1 MPEKK
6 LYDLTVDPEFRDLI
20 PPLNEEELKLLEE
33 SLVADGCESPLIVWN
48 GVIVDGHN
56 RYAIC
61 RKHEIPFAIQEKNF
75 SSRDDAMLWMLRN
88 QLGRRNLNN
97 YQRVE
102 LVLKFE
108 PLVKNAAEQRM
119 MAGKAANPVPT
130 LAQGQTKG
138 RTRDHLSEAA
148 GVSHGTFAKA
158 KKLVQS
164 ADEET
169 KRELRAGKV
178 TVNRAY
184 TDLLEKEH
192 EGETKICERC
202 KQEKPLSAFSIP
214 SNRRSFSS
222 VCRDCEKEISAV
234 AKSAAEAAAKPAD
247 TAAKPA
253 DIAASSEP
261 PCPIPGMVMH
271 NGAPIHVE
279 RPLPDTPEM
288 FRYVADLVKSCCEED
303 AFING
308 NGTAKPTGL
317 LHSVN
322 GAATGVTTAG
332 AAITADEIIDLIHS
346 VKSGYRK
353 KAVFLL
359 NDSTVKTLRRL
370 KDGNGQ
376 YLWQPGLKEGQPDK
390 LLSYRLVTSAYMPEV
405 ASGAKPVLFGDFS
418 SYWIADRQGRSFQR
432 LNELYAATGQIG
444 FRATQ
449 RVDGRLVQSEGLKC
463 LAMKA

>member
-108 PLVKNAAEQRM
+108 PLVKSAAEQRM
-119 MAGKAANPVPT
+119 LAGKVANPVPT

-138 RTRDHLSEAA
+138 KTRDHLSEAA

-184 TDLLEKEH
+184 TELLEKEH

-202 KQEKPLSAFSIP
+202 KQEKSLSAFSIP

-234 AKSAAEAAAKPAD
+234 AKSAAEA
-247 TAAKPA
+247 AAKPA

-288 FRYVADLVKSCCEED
+288 FRYVADLVKSCCD
-303 AFING
+303 SYVI
-308 NGTAKPTGL
+308 GL
-317 LHSVN
+317 
-322 GAATGVTTAG
+322 
-332 AAITADEIIDLIHS
+332 
-346 VKSGYRK
+346 
-353 KAVFLL
+353 
-359 NDSTVKTLRRL
+359 
-370 KDGNGQ
+370 
-376 YLWQPGLKEGQPDK
+376 
-390 LLSYRLVTSAYMPEV
+390 TSAMRRYS
-405 ASGAKPVLFGDFS
+405 SGMGSEEHNAQILEMVRRTNEQVLT
-418 SYWIADRQGRSFQR
+418 I
-432 LNELYAATGQIG
+432 LNE
-444 FRATQ
+444 RM
-449 RVDGRLVQSEGLKC
+449 EEK
-463 LAMKA
+463 

>member
-6 LYDLTVDPEFRDLI
+6 LYDLAVDPEFRDLI

-33 SLVADGCESPLIVWN
+33 SLVADGCESPLTVWN
-48 GVIVDGHN
+48 GVIIDGHN

-61 RKHEIPFAIQEKNF
+61 RKHEIPFSIQEKNF

-88 QLGRRNLNN
+88 QLGRRNLNS

-119 MAGKAANPVPT
+119 LAGKAANPVPT

-138 RTRDHLSEAA
+138 KTRDHLSEAA

-184 TDLLEKEH
+184 TELLEKEH

-222 VCRDCEKEISAV
+222 VCRDCEKENSAV
-234 AKSAAEAAAKPAD
+234 AKSAAEA
-247 TAAKPA
+247 AAKPA

-288 FRYVADLVKSCCEED
+288 FRYVADLVKSCCD
-303 AFING
+303 SYVI
-308 NGTAKPTGL
+308 GL
-317 LHSVN
+317 
-322 GAATGVTTAG
+322 
-332 AAITADEIIDLIHS
+332 
-346 VKSGYRK
+346 
-353 KAVFLL
+353 
-359 NDSTVKTLRRL
+359 
-370 KDGNGQ
+370 
-376 YLWQPGLKEGQPDK
+376 
-390 LLSYRLVTSAYMPEV
+390 TSAMRRYS
-405 ASGAKPVLFGDFS
+405 SGMGSEEHNAQILEMVRRTNEQVLT
-418 SYWIADRQGRSFQR
+418 I
-432 LNELYAATGQIG
+432 LNE
-444 FRATQ
+444 RM
-449 RVDGRLVQSEGLKC
+449 EEK
-463 LAMKA
+463 

>member
-6 LYDLTVDPEFRDLI
+6 LYDLAVDPEFRDLI

-48 GVIVDGHN
+48 GVIIDGHN

-61 RKHEIPFAIQEKNF
+61 QKHDIPFSIQEKDF
-75 SSRDDAMLWMLRN
+75 SSRDEAMLWMLRN

-178 TVNRAY
+178 TVNHAY
-184 TDLLEKEH
+184 TELLEKEH

-222 VCRDCEKEISAV
+222 VCRDCEKEISAA

-247 TAAKPA
+247 TAA
-253 DIAASSEP
+253 SSEP
-261 PCPIPGMVMH
+261 PCPIPGMVMR

-279 RPLPDTPEM
+279 TALPDTPEM
-288 FRYVADLVKSCCEED
+288 FCYVADLVKSCCD
-303 AFING
+303 SYVI
-308 NGTAKPTGL
+308 GL
-317 LHSVN
+317 
-322 GAATGVTTAG
+322 
-332 AAITADEIIDLIHS
+332 
-346 VKSGYRK
+346 
-353 KAVFLL
+353 
-359 NDSTVKTLRRL
+359 
-370 KDGNGQ
+370 
-376 YLWQPGLKEGQPDK
+376 
-390 LLSYRLVTSAYMPEV
+390 TSAMRRYS
-405 ASGAKPVLFGDFS
+405 SGMGSAEHDAQILELVRQTNEQVLT
-418 SYWIADRQGRSFQR
+418 I
-432 LNELYAATGQIG
+432 LNE
-444 FRATQ
+444 R
-449 RVDGRLVQSEGLKC
+449 
-463 LAMKA
+463 MKEK

>member
-20 PPLNEEELKLLEE
+20 PPLNEEELKLLEA
-33 SLVADGCESPLIVWN
+33 SIVADGCESPLIVWN

-61 RKHEIPFAIQEKNF
+61 RKHGIPFSIQEKNF

-88 QLGRRNLNN
+88 QLGRRNLNS

-119 MAGKAANPVPT
+119 LAGKAANPVPT

-138 RTRDHLSEAA
+138 KTRDHLSEAA

-184 TDLLEKEH
+184 TELLEKEH

-247 TAAKPA
+247 
-253 DIAASSEP
+253 IAASSEP

-279 RPLPDTPEM
+279 TALPDTPEM
-288 FRYVADLVKSCCEED
+288 FRYVADLVKSCCDSYVIGLSSAMRRYSNGMGSEEHN
-303 AFING
+303 AQI
-308 NGTAKPTGL
+308 L
-317 LHSVN
+317 EMV
-322 GAATGVTTAG
+322 
-332 AAITADEIIDLIHS
+332 
-346 VKSGYRK
+346 
-353 KAVFLL
+353 
-359 NDSTVKTLRRL
+359 RRT
-370 KDGNGQ
+370 NAQ
-376 YLWQPGLKEGQPDK
+376 
-390 LLSYRLVTSAYMPEV
+390 
-405 ASGAKPVLFGDFS
+405 VLT
-418 SYWIADRQGRSFQR
+418 I
-432 LNELYAATGQIG
+432 LNE
-444 FRATQ
+444 RM
-449 RVDGRLVQSEGLKC
+449 EGK
-463 LAMKA
+463 

>member
-6 LYDLTVDPEFRDLI
+6 VYDLIIDPEFRDLI
-20 PPLNEEELKLLEE
+20 PPLNEEELKLLEA

-61 RKHEIPFAIQEKNF
+61 QKHEIPFAIQEKDF

-88 QLGRRNLNN
+88 QLS
-97 YQRVE
+97 
-102 LVLKFE
+102 LKFE
-108 PLVKNAAEQRM
+108 PLLKAEARSRQATSTGGDEPQLTQNSAE
-119 MAGKAANPVPT
+119 AG
-130 LAQGQTKG
+130 TKG
-138 RTRDHLSEAA
+138 ETRKQLAKLA
-148 GVSHGTFAKA
+148 GVSHDTIKKV
-158 KKLVQS
+158 KKLREC

-169 KRELRAGKV
+169 KGRLRRGEVTINKAYNELMQ
-178 TVNRAY
+178 
-184 TDLLEKEH
+184 KEH

-279 RPLPDTPEM
+279 TALPDTPEM
-288 FRYVADLVKSCCEED
+288 FRYVADLVKSCCD
-303 AFING
+303 SYVI
-308 NGTAKPTGL
+308 GL
-317 LHSVN
+317 
-322 GAATGVTTAG
+322 
-332 AAITADEIIDLIHS
+332 
-346 VKSGYRK
+346 
-353 KAVFLL
+353 
-359 NDSTVKTLRRL
+359 
-370 KDGNGQ
+370 
-376 YLWQPGLKEGQPDK
+376 
-390 LLSYRLVTSAYMPEV
+390 TSAMRRYSDGMGSQEHNTQILEMV
-405 ASGAKPVLFGDFS
+405 RRTNAQVLT
-418 SYWIADRQGRSFQR
+418 I
-432 LNELYAATGQIG
+432 LNE
-444 FRATQ
+444 RM
-449 RVDGRLVQSEGLKC
+449 EEK
-463 LAMKA
+463 

>member
-1 MPEKK
+1 MTEKK
-6 LYDLTVDPEFRDLI
+6 VCDLTVDPEFRDLI

-75 SSRDDAMLWMLRN
+75 SSRDGAMLWMLRN

-253 DIAASSEP
+253 DTAASSEP

-288 FRYVADLVKSCCEED
+288 FRYVADLVKSCCD
-303 AFING
+303 SYVI
-308 NGTAKPTGL
+308 GL
-317 LHSVN
+317 
-322 GAATGVTTAG
+322 
-332 AAITADEIIDLIHS
+332 
-346 VKSGYRK
+346 
-353 KAVFLL
+353 
-359 NDSTVKTLRRL
+359 
-370 KDGNGQ
+370 
-376 YLWQPGLKEGQPDK
+376 
-390 LLSYRLVTSAYMPEV
+390 TSAMRRYS
-405 ASGAKPVLFGDFS
+405 SGMGSEEHNAQILEMVRRTNAQVLT
-418 SYWIADRQGRSFQR
+418 I
-432 LNELYAATGQIG
+432 LNKRME
-444 FRATQ
+444 
-449 RVDGRLVQSEGLKC
+449 EK
-463 LAMKA
+463 

>member
-119 MAGKAANPVPT
+119 LAGKAANPVPT

-138 RTRDHLSEAA
+138 KTRDHLSEAA

-184 TDLLEKEH
+184 TELLEKEH

-247 TAAKPA
+247 
-253 DIAASSEP
+253 IAASSEP

-288 FRYVADLVKSCCEED
+288 FRYVADLVKSCCD
-303 AFING
+303 SYVI
-308 NGTAKPTGL
+308 GL
-317 LHSVN
+317 
-322 GAATGVTTAG
+322 
-332 AAITADEIIDLIHS
+332 
-346 VKSGYRK
+346 
-353 KAVFLL
+353 
-359 NDSTVKTLRRL
+359 
-370 KDGNGQ
+370 
-376 YLWQPGLKEGQPDK
+376 
-390 LLSYRLVTSAYMPEV
+390 TSAMRRYS
-405 ASGAKPVLFGDFS
+405 SGMGSEEHNAQILEMVRRTNEQVLT
-418 SYWIADRQGRSFQR
+418 I
-432 LNELYAATGQIG
+432 LNE
-444 FRATQ
+444 RM
-449 RVDGRLVQSEGLKC
+449 EEK
-463 LAMKA
+463 

>member
-6 LYDLTVDPEFRDLI
+6 LHDLTVDPEFRDLI
-20 PPLNEEELKLLEE
+20 PPLNEEELKLPEA

-61 RKHEIPFAIQEKNF
+61 RKHDIPFTIQEKNF

-97 YQRVE
+97 YQRLE

-108 PLVKNAAEQRM
+108 PLVKNAAKQRM

-130 LAQGQTKG
+130 LAHGQTKG

-184 TDLLEKEH
+184 TELLEKEH

-202 KQEKPLSAFSIP
+202 KQEKPLLAFSIP

-222 VCRDCEKEISAV
+222 MCRDCEKEISAV

-279 RPLPDTPEM
+279 TALPDTPEM
-288 FRYVADLVKSCCEED
+288 FCYVADLVKSCCD
-303 AFING
+303 SYVI
-308 NGTAKPTGL
+308 GL
-317 LHSVN
+317 
-322 GAATGVTTAG
+322 
-332 AAITADEIIDLIHS
+332 
-346 VKSGYRK
+346 
-353 KAVFLL
+353 
-359 NDSTVKTLRRL
+359 
-370 KDGNGQ
+370 
-376 YLWQPGLKEGQPDK
+376 
-390 LLSYRLVTSAYMPEV
+390 TSAMRRYS
-405 ASGAKPVLFGDFS
+405 SGMGSEEHNAQILEMVRRTNAQVLT
-418 SYWIADRQGRSFQR
+418 I
-432 LNELYAATGQIG
+432 LNKRME
-444 FRATQ
+444 
-449 RVDGRLVQSEGLKC
+449 EK
-463 LAMKA
+463 

>member
-6 LYDLTVDPEFRDLI
+6 LYDLAVDPEFRDLI

-33 SLVADGCESPLIVWN
+33 SLVADGCESPIIVWN
-48 GVIVDGHN
+48 GAIIDGHN

-61 RKHEIPFAIQEKNF
+61 RKHDIPFSIQEKHF
-75 SSRDDAMLWMLRN
+75 DTRDEVMLWMLRN

-184 TDLLEKEH
+184 TELLEKEH

-202 KQEKPLSAFSIP
+202 KQEKPLLAFSIP

-234 AKSAAEAAAKPAD
+234 AKSAAEAAAKP
-247 TAAKPA
+247 T

-261 PCPIPGMVMH
+261 PCSIPGMVMH

-279 RPLPDTPEM
+279 TALPDTPEM
-288 FRYVADLVKSCCEED
+288 FCYVADLVKSCCD
-303 AFING
+303 SYVI
-308 NGTAKPTGL
+308 GL
-317 LHSVN
+317 
-322 GAATGVTTAG
+322 
-332 AAITADEIIDLIHS
+332 
-346 VKSGYRK
+346 
-353 KAVFLL
+353 
-359 NDSTVKTLRRL
+359 
-370 KDGNGQ
+370 
-376 YLWQPGLKEGQPDK
+376 
-390 LLSYRLVTSAYMPEV
+390 TSAMRRYS
-405 ASGAKPVLFGDFS
+405 SGMGSAEHDAQILELVRQTNEQVLT
-418 SYWIADRQGRSFQR
+418 I
-432 LNELYAATGQIG
+432 LNE
-444 FRATQ
+444 R
-449 RVDGRLVQSEGLKC
+449 
-463 LAMKA
+463 MKEQ

>member
-1 MPEKK
+1 MTEQKV
-6 LYDLTVDPEFRDLI
+6 YELTVDPEFRDLI
-20 PPLNEEELKLLEE
+20 PPLNEEELKLLEA

-61 RKHEIPFAIQEKNF
+61 RKHEIPFAIQEKDF
-75 SSRDDAMLWMLRN
+75 SSRDEAMLWMLRN

-108 PLVKNAAEQRM
+108 PLVKSAAEQRM
-119 MAGKAANPVPT
+119 LAGKVANPVPT

-138 RTRDHLSEAA
+138 KTRDHLSEAA

-184 TDLLEKEH
+184 TELLEKEH

-222 VCRDCEKEISAV
+222 VCRDCEKEISVV
-234 AKSAAEAAAKPAD
+234 AKSAAEA
-247 TAAKPA
+247 AAKPA

-279 RPLPDTPEM
+279 TALPDTPEM
-288 FRYVADLVKSCCEED
+288 FCYVADLVKSCCD
-303 AFING
+303 SYVI
-308 NGTAKPTGL
+308 GL
-317 LHSVN
+317 
-322 GAATGVTTAG
+322 
-332 AAITADEIIDLIHS
+332 
-346 VKSGYRK
+346 
-353 KAVFLL
+353 
-359 NDSTVKTLRRL
+359 
-370 KDGNGQ
+370 
-376 YLWQPGLKEGQPDK
+376 
-390 LLSYRLVTSAYMPEV
+390 TSAMRRYS
-405 ASGAKPVLFGDFS
+405 SGMGSEEHDAQILELVRQTNARVLT
-418 SYWIADRQGRSFQR
+418 I
-432 LNELYAATGQIG
+432 LNE
-444 FRATQ
+444 R
-449 RVDGRLVQSEGLKC
+449 
-463 LAMKA
+463 MKEK

>member
-6 LYDLTVDPEFRDLI
+6 LYGLTVDPEFRDLI

-88 QLGRRNLNN
+88 QLGRRNLNS

-108 PLVKNAAEQRM
+108 PLVKSAAEQRM

-138 RTRDHLSEAA
+138 KTRDHLSEAA

-184 TDLLEKEH
+184 TELLEKEH

-247 TAAKPA
+247 TAA
-253 DIAASSEP
+253 SSEP

-288 FRYVADLVKSCCEED
+288 FRYVADLVKSCCD
-303 AFING
+303 SYVI
-308 NGTAKPTGL
+308 GL
-317 LHSVN
+317 
-322 GAATGVTTAG
+322 
-332 AAITADEIIDLIHS
+332 
-346 VKSGYRK
+346 
-353 KAVFLL
+353 
-359 NDSTVKTLRRL
+359 
-370 KDGNGQ
+370 
-376 YLWQPGLKEGQPDK
+376 
-390 LLSYRLVTSAYMPEV
+390 TSAMRRYS
-405 ASGAKPVLFGDFS
+405 SGMGSEEHNAQILEMVRRTNEQVLT
-418 SYWIADRQGRSFQR
+418 I
-432 LNELYAATGQIG
+432 LNE
-444 FRATQ
+444 RM
-449 RVDGRLVQSEGLKC
+449 EEK
-463 LAMKA
+463 

>member
-48 GVIVDGHN
+48 GMIIDGHN

-61 RKHEIPFAIQEKNF
+61 RKHDIPFSIQEKDF
-75 SSRDDAMLWMLRN
+75 SSRDEAMLWMLRN

-178 TVNRAY
+178 TVNHAY
-184 TDLLEKEH
+184 TELLEKEH

-222 VCRDCEKEISAV
+222 VCRDCEKEISAA

-247 TAAKPA
+247 TAA
-253 DIAASSEP
+253 SSEP
-261 PCPIPGMVMH
+261 PCPIPGMVMR

-279 RPLPDTPEM
+279 TALPDTPEM
-288 FRYVADLVKSCCEED
+288 FCYVADLVKSCCD
-303 AFING
+303 SYVI
-308 NGTAKPTGL
+308 GL
-317 LHSVN
+317 
-322 GAATGVTTAG
+322 
-332 AAITADEIIDLIHS
+332 
-346 VKSGYRK
+346 
-353 KAVFLL
+353 
-359 NDSTVKTLRRL
+359 
-370 KDGNGQ
+370 
-376 YLWQPGLKEGQPDK
+376 
-390 LLSYRLVTSAYMPEV
+390 TSAMRRYS
-405 ASGAKPVLFGDFS
+405 SGMGSEEHNAQILELVRQTNAQVLT
-418 SYWIADRQGRSFQR
+418 I
-432 LNELYAATGQIG
+432 LNE
-444 FRATQ
+444 R
-449 RVDGRLVQSEGLKC
+449 
-463 LAMKA
+463 MKEQ

>member
-6 LYDLTVDPEFRDLI
+6 VYDLTVDPEFRDLI

-61 RKHEIPFAIQEKNF
+61 RKHEIPFSIQEKDF
-75 SSRDDAMLWMLRN
+75 SSRDEAMLWMLRN

-119 MAGKAANPVPT
+119 MAGKAVNPVPT
-130 LAQGQTKG
+130 LAEGQTKG
-138 RTRDHLSEAA
+138 KTRDHLSEAV

-184 TDLLEKEH
+184 TELLEKEH

-247 TAAKPA
+247 TTAKPA

-279 RPLPDTPEM
+279 TALPDTPEM
-288 FRYVADLVKSCCEED
+288 FCYVADLVKSCCD
-303 AFING
+303 SYVI
-308 NGTAKPTGL
+308 GL
-317 LHSVN
+317 
-322 GAATGVTTAG
+322 
-332 AAITADEIIDLIHS
+332 
-346 VKSGYRK
+346 
-353 KAVFLL
+353 
-359 NDSTVKTLRRL
+359 
-370 KDGNGQ
+370 
-376 YLWQPGLKEGQPDK
+376 
-390 LLSYRLVTSAYMPEV
+390 TSAMRRYS
-405 ASGAKPVLFGDFS
+405 SGMGSEEHDAQILELVRQTNAQVLT
-418 SYWIADRQGRSFQR
+418 I
-432 LNELYAATGQIG
+432 LNE
-444 FRATQ
+444 R
-449 RVDGRLVQSEGLKC
+449 
-463 LAMKA
+463 MKEK

>member
-20 PPLNEEELKLLEE
+20 PPLNEEELKLLEA

-61 RKHEIPFAIQEKNF
+61 RKHEIPFSIQEKNF

-88 QLGRRNLNN
+88 QLGRRNLNS

-184 TDLLEKEH
+184 TELLEKEH

-247 TAAKPA
+247 
-253 DIAASSEP
+253 IAASSEP

-288 FRYVADLVKSCCEED
+288 FRYVADLVKSCCD
-303 AFING
+303 SYVI
-308 NGTAKPTGL
+308 GL
-317 LHSVN
+317 
-322 GAATGVTTAG
+322 
-332 AAITADEIIDLIHS
+332 
-346 VKSGYRK
+346 
-353 KAVFLL
+353 
-359 NDSTVKTLRRL
+359 
-370 KDGNGQ
+370 
-376 YLWQPGLKEGQPDK
+376 
-390 LLSYRLVTSAYMPEV
+390 TSAMRRYS
-405 ASGAKPVLFGDFS
+405 SGMGSEEHNAQILEMVRRTNEQVLTV
-418 SYWIADRQGRSFQR
+418 
-432 LNELYAATGQIG
+432 LNE
-444 FRATQ
+444 R
-449 RVDGRLVQSEGLKC
+449 
-463 LAMKA
+463 MKEQ

>member
-184 TDLLEKEH
+184 TELLEKEH

-247 TAAKPA
+247 TAA
-253 DIAASSEP
+253 SSEP

-288 FRYVADLVKSCCEED
+288 FRYVADLVKSCCD
-303 AFING
+303 SYVI
-308 NGTAKPTGL
+308 GL
-317 LHSVN
+317 
-322 GAATGVTTAG
+322 
-332 AAITADEIIDLIHS
+332 
-346 VKSGYRK
+346 
-353 KAVFLL
+353 
-359 NDSTVKTLRRL
+359 
-370 KDGNGQ
+370 
-376 YLWQPGLKEGQPDK
+376 
-390 LLSYRLVTSAYMPEV
+390 TSAMRRYS
-405 ASGAKPVLFGDFS
+405 SGMGSEEHNAQILELVRQTNEQVLT
-418 SYWIADRQGRSFQR
+418 I
-432 LNELYAATGQIG
+432 LNE
-444 FRATQ
+444 R
-449 RVDGRLVQSEGLKC
+449 
-463 LAMKA
+463 MKEQ

>member
-48 GVIVDGHN
+48 GVIIDGHN

-61 RKHEIPFAIQEKNF
+61 RKHDIPFSIQEKNF

-88 QLGRRNLNN
+88 QLGRRNLNS

-108 PLVKNAAEQRM
+108 PLVKSAAEQRM
-119 MAGKAANPVPT
+119 LAGKAANPVPT

-138 RTRDHLSEAA
+138 KTRDHLSEAA

-184 TDLLEKEH
+184 TELLEKEH

-253 DIAASSEP
+253 DTAAKPADIAASSEP

-279 RPLPDTPEM
+279 TALPDTPEM
-288 FRYVADLVKSCCEED
+288 FCYVADLVKSCCD
-303 AFING
+303 SYVI
-308 NGTAKPTGL
+308 GL
-317 LHSVN
+317 
-322 GAATGVTTAG
+322 
-332 AAITADEIIDLIHS
+332 
-346 VKSGYRK
+346 
-353 KAVFLL
+353 
-359 NDSTVKTLRRL
+359 
-370 KDGNGQ
+370 
-376 YLWQPGLKEGQPDK
+376 
-390 LLSYRLVTSAYMPEV
+390 TSAMRRYS
-405 ASGAKPVLFGDFS
+405 SGMGSEEHDAQILELVRQTNAQVLT
-418 SYWIADRQGRSFQR
+418 I
-432 LNELYAATGQIG
+432 LNE
-444 FRATQ
+444 R
-449 RVDGRLVQSEGLKC
+449 
-463 LAMKA
+463 MKEQ

>member
-6 LYDLTVDPEFRDLI
+6 LYDLAVDPEFRDLI

-48 GVIVDGHN
+48 GMIIDGHN

-61 RKHEIPFAIQEKNF
+61 RKHDIPFSIQEKDF
-75 SSRDDAMLWMLRN
+75 SSRDEAMLWMLRN

-178 TVNRAY
+178 TVNHAY
-184 TDLLEKEH
+184 TELLEKEH

-234 AKSAAEAAAKPAD
+234 AKSAAEAAAKTTDAAVKTAD
-247 TAAKPA
+247 T
-253 DIAASSEP
+253 SSKAEP

-279 RPLPDTPEM
+279 TALPDTPEM
-288 FRYVADLVKSCCEED
+288 FRYVADLVKSCCD
-303 AFING
+303 SYVI
-308 NGTAKPTGL
+308 GL
-317 LHSVN
+317 
-322 GAATGVTTAG
+322 
-332 AAITADEIIDLIHS
+332 
-346 VKSGYRK
+346 
-353 KAVFLL
+353 
-359 NDSTVKTLRRL
+359 
-370 KDGNGQ
+370 
-376 YLWQPGLKEGQPDK
+376 
-390 LLSYRLVTSAYMPEV
+390 TSAMRRYS
-405 ASGAKPVLFGDFS
+405 SGMGSEEHNAQILEMVRQTNAQVLT
-418 SYWIADRQGRSFQR
+418 I
-432 LNELYAATGQIG
+432 LNE
-444 FRATQ
+444 RM
-449 RVDGRLVQSEGLKC
+449 EEK
-463 LAMKA
+463 

>member
-48 GVIVDGHN
+48 GVIIDGHN

-61 RKHEIPFAIQEKNF
+61 RKHDIPFSIQEKNF

-88 QLGRRNLNN
+88 QLGRRNLNS

-138 RTRDHLSEAA
+138 KTRDHLSEAA

-184 TDLLEKEH
+184 TELLEKEH

-247 TAAKPA
+247 
-253 DIAASSEP
+253 IAASSEP

-288 FRYVADLVKSCCEED
+288 FRYVADLVKSCCD
-303 AFING
+303 SYVI
-308 NGTAKPTGL
+308 GL
-317 LHSVN
+317 
-322 GAATGVTTAG
+322 
-332 AAITADEIIDLIHS
+332 
-346 VKSGYRK
+346 
-353 KAVFLL
+353 
-359 NDSTVKTLRRL
+359 
-370 KDGNGQ
+370 
-376 YLWQPGLKEGQPDK
+376 
-390 LLSYRLVTSAYMPEV
+390 TSAMRRYS
-405 ASGAKPVLFGDFS
+405 SGMGSEEHNAQILEMVRRTNEQVLT
-418 SYWIADRQGRSFQR
+418 I
-432 LNELYAATGQIG
+432 LNE
-444 FRATQ
+444 RM
-449 RVDGRLVQSEGLKC
+449 EEK
-463 LAMKA
+463 

>member
-61 RKHEIPFAIQEKNF
+61 RKHEIPFSIQEKDF
-75 SSRDDAMLWMLRN
+75 SSRDEAMLWMLRN

-184 TDLLEKEH
+184 TELLEKEH

-202 KQEKPLSAFSIP
+202 KQEKPLLAFSIP

-222 VCRDCEKEISAV
+222 MCRDCGKEISAV
-234 AKSAAEAAAKPAD
+234 AKIAAEAAAKTTEVPAKITD
-247 TAAKPA
+247 T
-253 DIAASSEP
+253 AASSEP
-261 PCPIPGMVMH
+261 PCPIPGMAMH

-288 FRYVADLVKSCCEED
+288 FRYVADLVKSCCD
-303 AFING
+303 SYVI
-308 NGTAKPTGL
+308 GL
-317 LHSVN
+317 
-322 GAATGVTTAG
+322 
-332 AAITADEIIDLIHS
+332 
-346 VKSGYRK
+346 
-353 KAVFLL
+353 
-359 NDSTVKTLRRL
+359 
-370 KDGNGQ
+370 
-376 YLWQPGLKEGQPDK
+376 
-390 LLSYRLVTSAYMPEV
+390 TSAMRRYS
-405 ASGAKPVLFGDFS
+405 SGMGSEEHNAQILEMVRRTNEQVLT
-418 SYWIADRQGRSFQR
+418 I
-432 LNELYAATGQIG
+432 LNE
-444 FRATQ
+444 RM
-449 RVDGRLVQSEGLKC
+449 EEK
-463 LAMKA
+463 

>member
-6 LYDLTVDPEFRDLI
+6 LYDLAVDPEFRDLI

-138 RTRDHLSEAA
+138 KTRDHLSEAA

-184 TDLLEKEH
+184 TELLAKEH

-234 AKSAAEAAAKPAD
+234 AKSAAEAV
-247 TAAKPA
+247 AKPA

-279 RPLPDTPEM
+279 TALPDTPEM
-288 FRYVADLVKSCCEED
+288 FCYVADLVKSCCD
-303 AFING
+303 SYVI
-308 NGTAKPTGL
+308 GL
-317 LHSVN
+317 
-322 GAATGVTTAG
+322 
-332 AAITADEIIDLIHS
+332 
-346 VKSGYRK
+346 
-353 KAVFLL
+353 
-359 NDSTVKTLRRL
+359 
-370 KDGNGQ
+370 
-376 YLWQPGLKEGQPDK
+376 
-390 LLSYRLVTSAYMPEV
+390 TSAMRRYS
-405 ASGAKPVLFGDFS
+405 SGMGSEEHDTQILELVRQTNAQVLT
-418 SYWIADRQGRSFQR
+418 I
-432 LNELYAATGQIG
+432 LNE
-444 FRATQ
+444 R
-449 RVDGRLVQSEGLKC
+449 
-463 LAMKA
+463 MKEK

>member
-61 RKHEIPFAIQEKNF
+61 RKHEIPFAIQEKDF

-88 QLGRRNLNN
+88 QLGRRNLNS

-108 PLVKNAAEQRM
+108 PLVKSAAEQRM
-119 MAGKAANPVPT
+119 LAGKAASPVPT

-184 TDLLEKEH
+184 TELLEKEH

-247 TAAKPA
+247 
-253 DIAASSEP
+253 IAASSEP

-279 RPLPDTPEM
+279 TALPDTPEM
-288 FRYVADLVKSCCEED
+288 FCYVADLVKSCCD
-303 AFING
+303 SYVI
-308 NGTAKPTGL
+308 GL
-317 LHSVN
+317 
-322 GAATGVTTAG
+322 
-332 AAITADEIIDLIHS
+332 
-346 VKSGYRK
+346 
-353 KAVFLL
+353 
-359 NDSTVKTLRRL
+359 
-370 KDGNGQ
+370 
-376 YLWQPGLKEGQPDK
+376 
-390 LLSYRLVTSAYMPEV
+390 TSAMRRYS
-405 ASGAKPVLFGDFS
+405 SGMGSEEHDAQILELVRRTNAQVLT
-418 SYWIADRQGRSFQR
+418 I
-432 LNELYAATGQIG
+432 LNE
-444 FRATQ
+444 R
-449 RVDGRLVQSEGLKC
+449 
-463 LAMKA
+463 MKEQ

>member
-33 SLVADGCESPLIVWN
+33 CLVADGCESPLIVWN
-48 GVIVDGHN
+48 GVIIDGHN
-56 RYAIC
+56 RYAVC
-61 RKHEIPFAIQEKNF
+61 QKYGIPFSVQEKNF
-75 SSRDDAMLWMLRN
+75 DTREDVMLWMLRN

-184 TDLLEKEH
+184 TELLEKEH

-222 VCRDCEKEISAV
+222 VCRNCEKEISAA

-247 TAAKPA
+247 
-253 DIAASSEP
+253 IAASSEP
-261 PCPIPGMVMH
+261 LCPIPGMVMH

-279 RPLPDTPEM
+279 TALPDTPEM
-288 FRYVADLVKSCCEED
+288 FCYVADLVKSCCD
-303 AFING
+303 SYVI
-308 NGTAKPTGL
+308 GL
-317 LHSVN
+317 
-322 GAATGVTTAG
+322 
-332 AAITADEIIDLIHS
+332 
-346 VKSGYRK
+346 
-353 KAVFLL
+353 
-359 NDSTVKTLRRL
+359 
-370 KDGNGQ
+370 
-376 YLWQPGLKEGQPDK
+376 
-390 LLSYRLVTSAYMPEV
+390 TSAMRRYS
-405 ASGAKPVLFGDFS
+405 SGMGSEEHDAQILELVRQTNAQVLT
-418 SYWIADRQGRSFQR
+418 I
-432 LNELYAATGQIG
+432 LNE
-444 FRATQ
+444 R
-449 RVDGRLVQSEGLKC
+449 
-463 LAMKA
+463 MKEK

>member
-184 TDLLEKEH
+184 TELLEKEH

-202 KQEKPLSAFSIP
+202 KQEKSLSAFSIP

-234 AKSAAEAAAKPAD
+234 AKSAAEA
-247 TAAKPA
+247 AAKPA

-288 FRYVADLVKSCCEED
+288 FRYVADLVKSCCD
-303 AFING
+303 SYVI
-308 NGTAKPTGL
+308 GL
-317 LHSVN
+317 
-322 GAATGVTTAG
+322 
-332 AAITADEIIDLIHS
+332 
-346 VKSGYRK
+346 
-353 KAVFLL
+353 
-359 NDSTVKTLRRL
+359 
-370 KDGNGQ
+370 
-376 YLWQPGLKEGQPDK
+376 
-390 LLSYRLVTSAYMPEV
+390 TSAMRRYS
-405 ASGAKPVLFGDFS
+405 SGMGSEEHNAQILEMVRRTNEQVLT
-418 SYWIADRQGRSFQR
+418 I
-432 LNELYAATGQIG
+432 LNE
-444 FRATQ
+444 RM
-449 RVDGRLVQSEGLKC
+449 EEK
-463 LAMKA
+463 

>member
-1 MPEKK
+1 MTEKK
-6 LYDLTVDPEFRDLI
+6 VCDLTVDPEFRDLI

-75 SSRDDAMLWMLRN
+75 SSRDGAMLWMLRN

-184 TDLLEKEH
+184 TELLEKEH

-253 DIAASSEP
+253 DTAASSEP

-288 FRYVADLVKSCCEED
+288 FRYVADLVKSCCD
-303 AFING
+303 SYVI
-308 NGTAKPTGL
+308 GL
-317 LHSVN
+317 
-322 GAATGVTTAG
+322 
-332 AAITADEIIDLIHS
+332 
-346 VKSGYRK
+346 
-353 KAVFLL
+353 
-359 NDSTVKTLRRL
+359 
-370 KDGNGQ
+370 
-376 YLWQPGLKEGQPDK
+376 
-390 LLSYRLVTSAYMPEV
+390 TSAMRRYS
-405 ASGAKPVLFGDFS
+405 SGMGSEEHNAQILEMVRRTNAQVLT
-418 SYWIADRQGRSFQR
+418 I
-432 LNELYAATGQIG
+432 LNKRME
-444 FRATQ
+444 
-449 RVDGRLVQSEGLKC
+449 EK
-463 LAMKA
+463 

>member
-6 LYDLTVDPEFRDLI
+6 LYDLAVDPEFRDLI

-33 SLVADGCESPLIVWN
+33 SLVADGCESPLTVWN
-48 GVIVDGHN
+48 GVIIDGHN

-61 RKHEIPFAIQEKNF
+61 RKHGIPFSIRKKNF

-88 QLGRRNLNN
+88 QLGRRNLNS

-119 MAGKAANPVPT
+119 LAGKAANPVPT

-138 RTRDHLSEAA
+138 KTRDHLSEAA

-184 TDLLEKEH
+184 TELLEKEH

-222 VCRDCEKEISAV
+222 VCRDCEKENSAV
-234 AKSAAEAAAKPAD
+234 AKSAAEA
-247 TAAKPA
+247 AAKPA

-288 FRYVADLVKSCCEED
+288 FRYVADLVKSCCD
-303 AFING
+303 SYVI
-308 NGTAKPTGL
+308 GL
-317 LHSVN
+317 
-322 GAATGVTTAG
+322 
-332 AAITADEIIDLIHS
+332 
-346 VKSGYRK
+346 
-353 KAVFLL
+353 
-359 NDSTVKTLRRL
+359 
-370 KDGNGQ
+370 
-376 YLWQPGLKEGQPDK
+376 
-390 LLSYRLVTSAYMPEV
+390 TSAMRRYS
-405 ASGAKPVLFGDFS
+405 SGMGSEEHNAQILEMVRRTNEQVLT
-418 SYWIADRQGRSFQR
+418 I
-432 LNELYAATGQIG
+432 LNE
-444 FRATQ
+444 RM
-449 RVDGRLVQSEGLKC
+449 EEK
-463 LAMKA
+463 

>member
-75 SSRDDAMLWMLRN
+75 SSRDDTMLWMLRN
-88 QLGRRNLNN
+88 QLGRRNLNS

-184 TDLLEKEH
+184 TELLEKEH

-247 TAAKPA
+247 
-253 DIAASSEP
+253 IAASSEP

-288 FRYVADLVKSCCEED
+288 FRYVADLVKSCCD
-303 AFING
+303 SYVI
-308 NGTAKPTGL
+308 GL
-317 LHSVN
+317 
-322 GAATGVTTAG
+322 
-332 AAITADEIIDLIHS
+332 
-346 VKSGYRK
+346 
-353 KAVFLL
+353 
-359 NDSTVKTLRRL
+359 
-370 KDGNGQ
+370 
-376 YLWQPGLKEGQPDK
+376 
-390 LLSYRLVTSAYMPEV
+390 TSAMRRYS
-405 ASGAKPVLFGDFS
+405 SGMGSEEHNAQILEMVRQTNAQVLT
-418 SYWIADRQGRSFQR
+418 I
-432 LNELYAATGQIG
+432 LNE
-444 FRATQ
+444 RM
-449 RVDGRLVQSEGLKC
+449 EEN
-463 LAMKA
+463 

>member
-48 GVIVDGHN
+48 GVIIDGHN

-61 RKHEIPFAIQEKNF
+61 RKHDVPFSIQEKDF
-75 SSRDDAMLWMLRN
+75 SSRDEAMLWMLRN

-138 RTRDHLSEAA
+138 KTRDHLSEAA

-184 TDLLEKEH
+184 TELLEKEH

-247 TAAKPA
+247 
-253 DIAASSEP
+253 IAASSEP

-279 RPLPDTPEM
+279 TALPDTPEM
-288 FRYVADLVKSCCEED
+288 FCYVADLVKSCCD
-303 AFING
+303 SYVI
-308 NGTAKPTGL
+308 GL
-317 LHSVN
+317 
-322 GAATGVTTAG
+322 
-332 AAITADEIIDLIHS
+332 
-346 VKSGYRK
+346 
-353 KAVFLL
+353 
-359 NDSTVKTLRRL
+359 
-370 KDGNGQ
+370 
-376 YLWQPGLKEGQPDK
+376 
-390 LLSYRLVTSAYMPEV
+390 TSAMRRYS
-405 ASGAKPVLFGDFS
+405 SGMGSEEHDAQILELVRQTNAQVLT
-418 SYWIADRQGRSFQR
+418 I
-432 LNELYAATGQIG
+432 LNE
-444 FRATQ
+444 R
-449 RVDGRLVQSEGLKC
+449 
-463 LAMKA
+463 MKEK